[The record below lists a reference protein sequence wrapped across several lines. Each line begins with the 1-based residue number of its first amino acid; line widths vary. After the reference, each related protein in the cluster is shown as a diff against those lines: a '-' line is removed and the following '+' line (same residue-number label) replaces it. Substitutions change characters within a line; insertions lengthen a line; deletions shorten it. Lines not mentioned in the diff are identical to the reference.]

1 MALDDMLRTIEEEGE
16 KRRQEILKRAG
27 DEAKEIVKRAK
38 EEAEAIKSEYIR
50 RADSALQ
57 GEKARILGDA
67 KLFVKKQVIQAK
79 EKHIEEAFAEIAG
92 EFEAMR
98 TSEEYAKYFRR
109 LLKETVANAEGKLI
123 VSVDKRD
130 EKVASEAISEMSLDC
145 ELRTDLTCLGGLRAT
160 TLDGRITLTNTFDSR
175 LERAKQFL
183 KPEVATAL
191 FG

>member
-16 KRRQEILKRAG
+16 KRRQEILKRAQG
-27 DEAKEIVKRAK
+27 EAAEIVKRAK
-38 EEAEAIKSEYIR
+38 DEAKVIKDEYIR
-50 RADSALQ
+50 RAQSSLQ
-57 GEKARILGDA
+57 GEKTRILSDA

-79 EKHIEEAFAEIAG
+79 EKHIEEAFG
-92 EFEAMR
+92 EVAKELEAMR
-98 TSEEYAKYFRR
+98 PSEEYAKYFRR
-109 LLKETVANAEGKLI
+109 LLEETAANAEGKLI

-130 EKVASEAISEMSLDC
+130 EKVAAAAISEMGLDC

-183 KPEVATAL
+183 KPDVATMM